1 MRLDPISIL
10 LSRDFELKKKFY
22 FISGNEVSLIE
33 KITSIILKKYR
44 ENENALLTNID
55 STTNFMEEDGLFEN
69 KKIYLIRNM
78 KGVDEKFLI
87 KIKDSN
93 NVFLFV
99 QENSQKI
106 KKIKNIFLKD
116 LGSFLIDCYELD
128 KSAKIKILN
137 EFIKFSKINLNE
149 GLYWFL
155 VEKLDNKYAFL
166 ENSLNKILET
176 DRHDIN
182 LSNIKKILTINDLGK
197 EKVFFNLLK
206 NNKEIINIYREKIQ
220 TTSDVNEFYYYCKF
234 FCQLIIDNTDERDYN
249 KKIPIYLFKE
259 KNFLV
264 DVFRKFNSRKK
275 KMLLKLLLST
285 EKSLRKEVDLSLI
298 YGLRFFLNIKKITT
312 S

>member
-116 LGSFLIDCYELD
+116 PGSFLIDCYELD

-182 LSNIKKILTINDLGK
+182 LSNIKKILTINDVGK

-220 TTSDVNEFYYYCKF
+220 TTSDVNELYYYCKF
-234 FCQLIIDNTDERDYN
+234 FCQLIIDSTDERDYN

-285 EKSLRKEVDLSLI
+285 EKSLRKEGDLSLI

>member
-116 LGSFLIDCYELD
+116 PGSFLIDCYELD

-220 TTSDVNEFYYYCKF
+220 TTSDVNELYYYCKF
-234 FCQLIIDNTDERDYN
+234 FCQLIIDSTDERDYN

-285 EKSLRKEVDLSLI
+285 EKSLRKEGDLSLI

>member
-10 LSRDFELKKKFY
+10 LNKDFDLKKKFY
-22 FISGNEVSLIE
+22 FVSGNEVSLIE
-33 KITSIILKKYR
+33 KITSIIVKKYK
-44 ENENALLTNID
+44 EDENASTTNID
-55 STTNFMEEDGLFEN
+55 STVDFLEEDGLFEN
-69 KKIYLIRNM
+69 KKIYLIRNF

-87 KIKDSN
+87 KIKDTN
-93 NVFLFV
+93 NVFVFV
-99 QENSQKI
+99 HENSQKI

-116 LGSFLIDCYELD
+116 NNSFLVDCYELD

-137 EFIKFSKINLNE
+137 EFIKFSKINLDQS
-149 GLYWFL
+149 LYWFL

-166 ENSLNKILET
+166 ENSLDKILET
-176 DRHDIN
+176 DKQDIN

-206 NNKEIINIYREKIQ
+206 SNKEIVNIYREKIQ
-220 TTSDVNEFYYYCKF
+220 TASDVNEFYYYCKF
-234 FCQLIIDNTDERDYN
+234 FCQLIIDSVDERDYN
-249 KKIPIYLFKE
+249 KKIPVYLFKE

-264 DVFRKFNSRKK
+264 DVFRRFNSRKK
-275 KMLLKLLLST
+275 KMLLKLLSST
-285 EKSLRKEVDLSLI
+285 EKSLRKEGGLSLI